1 MPLNRKKSL
10 SLKSVAV
17 ALIFFFNPNIG
28 ILDLL
33 PDFIGAL
40 LFMRLLRHPAEL
52 SPYFAEARSAFG
64 KLALC
69 DACKFFCQF
78 TVLGT
83 DRAVGVGDTSAMLSI
98 TFFVLDT
105 IFAFIAVKYL
115 FDGLFYLGER
125 SDAAALYRPFPL
137 GGRGRL
143 TLDPEH
149 LKTYI
154 LVFLFLKHLLCAL
167 PELLRLSRDPMNE
180 ATTDP
185 SRYYP
190 WAVLI
195 SVLTVTALGI
205 GFLYLSL
212 RYRRAILRE
221 GKLDEALHGRL
232 SAEEL
237 SMYEDR
243 VRRGT
248 FRIAGYLF
256 VIGFVFLLTVRL
268 DSYGGLSIT
277 PTFLLPTLLFFA
289 HHALVPY
296 LPEARLGR
304 IAALPCLIAS
314 LTAFVAQAIYFEKYS
329 FIHILNNETAAA
341 RYELVKWTSLA
352 EAVFTVL
359 LLLATLRVACTFVR
373 AYTVCDPSEPTYTAV
388 DRDYHRALRRQGT
401 LTLGCIVLAAVCRC
415 ADVFFRGKVQVIFTN
430 TNNSFSGG
438 DTVIAGLFPW
448 FPTFAAV
455 FTVVSLLVAT
465 FHLSR
470 LRDAYLLRFPNR
482 DEEA

>member
-1 MPLNRKKSL
+1 MPLSQRKSL
-10 SLKSVAV
+10 TLKSVVV
-17 ALIFFFNPNIG
+17 ALVFFFNPNIG

-40 LFMRLLRHPAEL
+40 LFVRLLRHPAEL
-52 SPYFAEARSAFG
+52 SPYFAEARSAFA

-69 DACKFFCQF
+69 DVCKFFCQF
-78 TVLGT
+78 SVAGT

-115 FDGLFYLGER
+115 FDGLFFLGER

-149 LKTYI
+149 LKTFTF
-154 LVFLFLKHLLCAL
+154 VFLFLKHLLCAL
-167 PELLRLSRDPMNE
+167 PELLRLSRDPMNDT
-180 ATTDP
+180 ATDP

-190 WAVLI
+190 WAVLG
-195 SVLTVTALGI
+195 STLAVLLLGI
-205 GFLYLSL
+205 VFLYLSL
-212 RYRRAILRE
+212 RYRHAVLRE
-221 GKLDEALHGRL
+221 GKLTEALHGRL
-232 SAEEL
+232 SAEERSL
-237 SMYEDR
+237 YEDR

-248 FRIAGYLF
+248 FRIASYLF
-256 VIGFVFLLTVRL
+256 VIGCVCLLTVRL

-277 PTFLLPTLLFFA
+277 PTFLLPILLFFA

-304 IAALPCLIAS
+304 IAALPCLVVS
-314 LTAFVAQAIYFEKYS
+314 LTAFITQAIFFEEYT
-329 FIHILNNETAAA
+329 FIHILNNSSAAA

-352 EAVFTVL
+352 EALFTVA
-359 LLLATLRVACTFVR
+359 LLLATLRVMLAFVR
-373 AYTVCDPSEPTYTAV
+373 AYTVCDPRDGIYTAV
-388 DRDYHRALRRQGT
+388 DRDYHRALKKQSA
-401 LTLGCIVLAAVCRC
+401 LSLGFLMLVAVCRC

-448 FPTFAAV
+448 FPTVAAV
-455 FTVVSLLVAT
+455 LTVASLLVAT